1 VFTGGYAG
9 RLLYVDLTSKKIEKM
24 PLPWDL
30 VEKYVGGAGL
40 ASKLLFDMIKPG
52 TDALSPANVLMF
64 SAGPL
69 CGTLFPQSSRFV
81 VSAKN
86 PLTGGWGEA
95 HAGGFW
101 GPELKLAGYD
111 GIVITGKSKSPV
123 YLWISNDDVE
133 IRDAKHLWGE
143 FTFEAMDK
151 VRDELDDPQIESVA
165 IGPAGENMCR
175 QAAVITRN
183 GRVAA
188 RSGMGTVMGSKNLK
202 LIAVRGTKGLDV
214 AKPNE
219 YLWAV
224 KVWYDKV
231 LNHPVTEGRMKY
243 GTSELVDLMN
253 SIGRFPTRNMQSGVF
268 EGAADI
274 GSEAYHKKYFLRP
287 RADYACLQRCG
298 RFVCV
303 PNGPYKTKGKG
314 PEYECLSALGSRCGN
329 ADLESIMYL
338 HHLCDE
344 YGMDTIE
351 FGGTVSWAMECW
363 EKGIITKKDTG
374 GLDLSWGNVDA
385 EVKLAE
391 AIGRR
396 KGKFGSLL
404 AEGSYRAAKK
414 IGKGAEKYVM
424 HVKGQE
430 MASQEPRAQK
440 SMGLAAAVAARGAD
454 HLYAFPVL
462 DEGSVFEK
470 EIKQWY
476 GKKFLPEIGERLSP
490 KNKGYMVF
498 HNENY
503 SVIIESLGVCKYGT
517 MVPPA
522 LYYEDVIRAMDVT
535 MGWKITEE
543 ELKKIGERIVNVNRL
558 FNVREGLTRKD
569 DALPQR
575 LLKEK
580 APEGIPKGQVVELD
594 DMLNQYYTWR
604 GWDIKTGI
612 PGQKKIKE
620 LGLEKEYA
628 GAARRKK

>member
-1 VFTGGYAG
+1 MFSGGYAG
-9 RLLYVDLTSKKIEKM
+9 KLLFVDLTNGKIEKN

-30 VEKYVGGAGL
+30 IENYIGGAGL
-40 ASKLLFDMIKPG
+40 ASKLLFDMIKPK
-52 TDALSPANVLMF
+52 TDPLSPENVIMF

-69 CGTLFPQSSRFV
+69 CGTLFPQASRFV
-81 VSAKN
+81 ISAKN

-95 HAGGFW
+95 HAAGFW

-111 GIVITGKSKSPV
+111 GIIVTGKAKTPV
-123 YLWISNDDVE
+123 YLYISNDDVE
-133 IRDAKHLWGE
+133 IKDARHLWGE
-143 FTFEAMDK
+143 FTFKAMDK
-151 VRDELDDPQIESVA
+151 VMKELADPQIECVS
-165 IGPAGENMCR
+165 IGPAGENLCR
-175 QAAVITRN
+175 QACVLTRN

-219 YLWAV
+219 YLWTV

-231 LNHPVTEGRMKY
+231 LAHPFTEGRIKY
-243 GTSELVDLMN
+243 GTSELIGLMN
-253 SIGRFPTRNMQSGVF
+253 SIGRLPTRNMQSGVF
-268 EGAADI
+268 EDADKI
-274 GSEAYHKKYFLRP
+274 DAEAYHSKYFLRP

-298 RFVCV
+298 RFICV
-303 PNGPYKTKGKG
+303 PSGPFKNMGKG

-329 ADLESIMYL
+329 ADLESIMYI

-351 FGGTVSWAMECW
+351 FGATVSWAMECW
-363 EKGIITKKDTG
+363 EKGILTQKDTD
-374 GLDLSWGNVDA
+374 GLDLSWGNVDV
-385 EVKLAE
+385 EVKLADI
-391 AIGRR
+391 IGRKR
-396 KGKFGSLL
+396 GKFGALL

-414 IGKGAEKYVM
+414 IGRGSEKYVM

-440 SMGLAAAVAARGAD
+440 SMGLAAAVDPRGAD
-454 HLYAFPVL
+454 HLFAFPVL
-462 DEGSVFEK
+462 DEGSVFDK

-476 GKKFLPEIGERLSP
+476 GEKFLPEIGERLSP

-522 LYYEDVIRAMDVT
+522 LYYEDIIKAMDIT

-543 ELKKIGERIVNVNRL
+543 ELKKIGERIVNINRM
-558 FNVREGLTRKD
+558 FNVRGGMTRKD
-569 DALPQR
+569 DSLPDR
-575 LLKEK
+575 LTKEG

-594 DMLNQYYTWR
+594 AMLDEYYRWR

-612 PGQKKIKE
+612 PTEDKLKE
-620 LGLEKEYA
+620 LGLL
-628 GAARRKK
+628 